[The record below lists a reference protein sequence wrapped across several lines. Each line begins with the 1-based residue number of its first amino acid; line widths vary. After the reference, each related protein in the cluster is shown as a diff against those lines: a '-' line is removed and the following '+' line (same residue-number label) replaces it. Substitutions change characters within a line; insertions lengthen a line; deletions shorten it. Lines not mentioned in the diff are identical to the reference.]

1 VSRRSRTAVVCLT
14 ATAALLCS
22 ALAVVTQAEVVQQG
36 HLRVS
41 FEGRLSPT
49 TLPRSGAAPVSVSV
63 GGKITTTD
71 GASPPQLRRIA
82 IAINRVGHLNRAGLP
97 VCRLEQIQP
106 STTTGALEACPD
118 SLVGKGRFSAD
129 VLLPDQAPFPSD
141 GEIFAFN
148 GTFRG
153 RPAIL
158 AHVYGTEPAPTS
170 YTLPFRIGRGKGTFG
185 TMLSVSLPNV
195 TSEWGHVTGLSLT
208 LGRRF
213 TYRGQSR
220 SYLTADC
227 PAPAGFPGASFPF
240 ARASF
245 GFSRGLTLD
254 STLVRNCR
262 AKGG

>member
-1 VSRRSRTAVVCLT
+1 MSRRSRAAVLCLV
-14 ATAALLCS
+14 ATALSLWS
-22 ALAVVTQAEVVQQG
+22 ILAHAEVVQQG

-49 TLPRSGAAPVSVSV
+49 ALPRSGAAPVSVSV

-71 GASPPQLRRIA
+71 GDDPPQLRRIA

-129 VLLPDQAPFPSD
+129 VLFPDQAPFPSD

-153 RPAIL
+153 TPAIL
-158 AHVYGTEPAPTS
+158 AHVYGTQPAPTS
-170 YTLPFRIGRGKGTFG
+170 YTLPFRISRGKGDFG
-185 TMLSVSLPNV
+185 TMLSVSLPAV

-213 TYRGQSR
+213 TYRGKSR
-220 SYLTADC
+220 SYLTANC

-262 AKGG
+262 AKGGP